1 MPSGA
6 ITARPEG
13 RARFCSACRLSAVCI
28 PLGGVALINP
38 QDPLS
43 HTSELWPSF
52 AGARTAPIIDYMSC
66 VTYDSLRGIHYR
78 KELFTRAHDAL
89 QPEH

>member
-1 MPSGA
+1 MNRNP
-6 ITARPEG
+6 
-13 RARFCSACRLSAVCI
+13 FCRSCRLSAVCI

-78 KELFTRAHDAL
+78 KELFTRASHAL
-89 QPEH
+89 QSKH